1 MSNIV
6 KKETY
11 GNLAEIRKHEELT
24 VALNQNPPAEWVKE
38 HPFIK
43 VEETKPDGSKKKV
56 PLKYLP
62 IERVEFLLDSLF
74 KGYYRIEVIH
84 VGMLLNAVQVTVRVH
99 YKHPITDEWMFH
111 DGLGCSEI
119 QTTSGSGALKLDM
132 SNINRGALV
141 MAVPNA
147 KSVAIKDACD
157 HLGKLFGRNLNRK
170 DTINYGMDLTLI
182 PMDEKHPN
190 WEKVCD
196 AVRSGAFSIDVVKS
210 KYDLTEEA
218 EETLKKLVP

>member
-38 HPFIK
+38 HPTIK
-43 VEETKPDGSKKKV
+43 NY
-56 PLKYLP
+56 KYLP
-62 IERVEFLLDSLF
+62 IERVEYLLDSLF
-74 KGYYRIEVIH
+74 KGYYRIEVLKT
-84 VGMLLNAVQVTVRVH
+84 GMLLNAVEVTVRVH
-99 YKHPITDEWMFH
+99 YKHPITGEWMFH
-111 DGLGCSEI
+111 DGVSAAEI
-119 QTTSGSGALKLDM
+119 QTKKDSGALQMDM
-132 SNINRGALV
+132 SNINRGAME
-141 MAVPNA
+141 MALPKA
-147 KSVAIKDACD
+147 KSGAVRDACD

>member
-1 MSNIV
+1 MSNLV
-6 KKETY
+6 KKEMY

-43 VEETKPDGSKKKV
+43 GY
-56 PLKYLP
+56 KYLP

-74 KGYYRIEVIH
+74 KGYYRIEVIN

-99 YKHPITDEWMFH
+99 YKHPITNEWMFH
-111 DGLGCSEI
+111 DGLGCSEV
-119 QTTSGSGALKLDM
+119 QTEKNTGSLKLDM

-182 PMDEKHPN
+182 EMNEKHPN

-218 EETLKKLVP
+218 EETLKNLVP

>member
-1 MSNIV
+1 M
-6 KKETY
+6 Y

-43 VEETKPDGSKKKV
+43 GY
-56 PLKYLP
+56 KYLP

-74 KGYYRIEVIH
+74 KGYYRIEVIN
-84 VGMLLNAVQVTVRVH
+84 VGMLLNTVQVTVRVH
-99 YKHPITDEWMFH
+99 YKHPITNEWMFH
-111 DGLGCSEI
+111 DGLGCSEV
-119 QTTSGSGALKLDM
+119 QTEKNTGSLKLDM

-182 PMDEKHPN
+182 EMNEKHPN
-190 WEKVCD
+190 WKKVCD
-196 AVRSGAFSIDVVKS
+196 AVSSGTFSIDVVKS
-210 KYDLTEEA
+210 KYDLTPEA

>member
-24 VALNQNPPAEWVKE
+24 VALNQEPPKEWVKE
-38 HPFIK
+38 HPYIK
-43 VEETKPDGSKKKV
+43 GY
-56 PLKYLP
+56 KYLP
-62 IERVEFLLDSLF
+62 IERVEYLLDSLF
-74 KGYYRIEVIH
+74 KGYYKIEVLKT
-84 VGMLLNAVQVTVRVH
+84 GMLLNAVEVTVRVH
-99 YKHPITDEWMFH
+99 YKHPITGEWMFH
-111 DGLGCSEI
+111 DGLGCAEV
-119 QTTSGSGALKLDM
+119 QTEKNSGSLKLDM

-147 KSVAIKDACD
+147 KSVAVKDACD

-182 PMDEKHPN
+182 EMNEKHPN
-190 WEKVCD
+190 WSKVCD
-196 AVRSGAFSIDVVKS
+196 AVASGAFSIDAVKS
-210 KYDLTEEA
+210 KYDLSPEV